1 MENKKDKFFEKLFL
15 VAAVYDFVLGI
26 LFFFFYRQI
35 FNLFNIAIPDFPA
48 YLQMSA
54 AFVIAMGIGYYFV
67 YKNLYRNIDLVKL
80 GVVYKFAYSSV
91 VIYFYLTNLAN
102 LVFLWF
108 AVFDIIFMLFFIWF
122 LVYASTKTD
131 KRYLQWK

>member
-1 MENKKDKFFEKLFL
+1 MESKKDKFFEKLFL
-15 VAAVYDFVLGI
+15 VAAIYDFALGI
-26 LFFFFYRQI
+26 LFFFLYRFI
-35 FNLFNIAIPDFPA
+35 FNFFNITIPDYPA

-54 AFVIAMGIGYYFV
+54 AFVIAMGVGYYFV

-91 VIYFYLTNLAN
+91 AIYFYFTNIAN

-108 AVFDIIFMLFFIWF
+108 AVFDIIFMIFFIWF
-122 LVYASTKTD
+122 LVYAATKTD
-131 KRYLQWK
+131 RRYLTWK